1 MSPGGIAGGQGRDP
15 EAVVDSAL
23 AWAAAVLIAAA
34 VAILAMTYW
43 GRQ

>member
-1 MSPGGIAGGQGRDP
+1 MSPGIAGGQGRDP
-15 EAVVDSAL
+15 EAIVDSAL

-34 VAILAMTYW
+34 VAILAITYW